1 MEKRYTTKPQ
11 KMSVERA
18 PDRRKIDQGNRAK
31 VSNRAKES
39 LKKTM
44 WSFLVIIL
52 AQINP

>member
-18 PDRRKIDQGNRAK
+18 PDRRKIDQGNRAN